1 MFAIVAFIIFSVA
14 LFAAG
19 YYVWTVPEQQES
31 AVIAARL
38 RELRTRSGGG
48 AARKTGSGK
57 RDLMRREEAGTFA
70 FLGEW
75 LSFAGGLRRV
85 QELIDQADLKYRAV
99 DVIGTTVLLGAGT
112 YLFLGLLGLQMMIL
126 RTVISALV
134 AAIPLFLVMKVRA
147 RRLGRFET
155 LFPDAIDLF
164 NRSMKAGHT
173 IHSGLET
180 IATEALEPVKSEFKK
195 VIEELSLGSQIDA
208 ALLNL
213 GGRIPMIDLK
223 FFITGLILQ
232 RQTGANMT
240 EVLDNLSLLV
250 RERLNMVA
258 KMRAHTSQQRLS
270 AGLLCALPI
279 VLGTVFWI
287 LRPEMMNLLITD
299 ETGNWF
305 FTAGIVSEIVGIL
318 VIRKMANPR
327 F

>member
-14 LFAAG
+14 LFVAG

-48 AARKTGSGK
+48 AARKSSGA
-57 RDLMRREEAGTFA
+57 RDLVRREEAGAFA

-75 LSFAGGLRRV
+75 LSLSGSLRRV
-85 QELIDQADLKYRAV
+85 QEMIDQADLKYRAV
-99 DVIGTTVLLGAGT
+99 DVIGVTVLLAVGT
-112 YLFLGLLGLQMMIL
+112 FFFLGLLGLQMMIL
-126 RTVISALV
+126 RLVISLLV
-134 AAIPLFLVMKVRA
+134 ASVPLFLIMKVRG

-213 GGRIPMIDLK
+213 GKRIPMIDLK

-258 KMRAHTSQQRLS
+258 RMRAHTSQQRLS

-279 VLGTVFWI
+279 GLGTVFGI

>member
-14 LFAAG
+14 LFVAG

-48 AARKTGSGK
+48 GVARKNSGA
-57 RDLMRREEAGTFA
+57 RDLIRREEAGAFA

-75 LSFAGGLRRV
+75 LSFAGSLRRV

-99 DVIGTTVLLGAGT
+99 DVIGITVLLAAGT
-112 YLFLGLLGLQMMIL
+112 FFFLGLLGLQMMIL
-126 RTVISALV
+126 RLVISALV
-134 AAIPLFLVMKVRA
+134 AAAPMFLIMKVRG

-213 GGRIPMIDLK
+213 GKRIPMIDLK

>member
-1 MFAIVAFIIFSVA
+1 MFVLVAIVIFTIATAIASHYAFTI
-14 LFAAG
+14 
-19 YYVWTVPEQQES
+19 PERERAQVVS
-31 AVIAARL
+31 TRL
-38 RELRTRSGGG
+38 RELRARTGNASKRNTGG
-48 AARKTGSGK
+48 
-57 RDLMRREEAGTFA
+57 RDLIRREDTGTFG
-70 FLGEW
+70 FLGGW
-75 LSFAGGLRRV
+75 FSFAGGLRKL
-85 QELIDQADLKYRAV
+85 QAFIDQGDLKYRAA
-99 DVIGTTVLLGAGT
+99 DVAVLSLLLTAGV
-112 YLFLGLLGLQMMIL
+112 YFFLGLAGLNMMAL
-126 RTVISALV
+126 RIVFAFLIG
-134 AAIPLFLVMKVRA
+134 AIPIFFIMQMRA
-147 RRLGRFET
+147 RRLSRFET
-155 LFPDAIDLF
+155 VFPDAIDLF

-180 IATEALEPVKSEFKK
+180 IATESLDPVKSEFKK

-213 GGRIPMIDLK
+213 GGRIPIIDLK
-223 FFITGLILQ
+223 FFLTGLILQ

-250 RERLNMVA
+250 RERLNMAA

-270 AGLLCALPI
+270 AGLLCALPP

-305 FTAGIVSEIVGIL
+305 FTFGIISEIVGIL
-318 VIRKMANPR
+318 VIRKMANPK